1 MNMLFQQTKLSK
13 LIIFLLK
20 ISQLVRF
27 NKSTNFNKK
36 SHFKV
41 FFYVSYDTY
50 NFAIRYDSYDTHTV
64 SYDLRALMIR
74 QYEMKFFFSRYNTY
88 RVSYDTD
95 NYEVGQ
101 VGWTWKWENVPAT
114 HFDFLF
120 YLVSN
125 NLIILNLT
133 TNFQYF

>member
-1 MNMLFQQTKLSK
+1 
-13 LIIFLLK
+13 
-20 ISQLVRF
+20 
-27 NKSTNFNKK
+27 
-36 SHFKV
+36 
-41 FFYVSYDTY
+41 
-50 NFAIRYDSYDTHTV
+50 
-64 SYDLRALMIR
+64 MIR

-101 VGWTWKWENVPAT
+101 VGWTWKWEKVLAT
-114 HFDFLF
+114 YFDFLF

>member
-1 MNMLFQQTKLSK
+1 
-13 LIIFLLK
+13 
-20 ISQLVRF
+20 
-27 NKSTNFNKK
+27 
-36 SHFKV
+36 
-41 FFYVSYDTY
+41 
-50 NFAIRYDSYDTHTV
+50 
-64 SYDLRALMIR
+64 MIR

-101 VGWTWKWENVPAT
+101 VGWTWKWEKVLAT